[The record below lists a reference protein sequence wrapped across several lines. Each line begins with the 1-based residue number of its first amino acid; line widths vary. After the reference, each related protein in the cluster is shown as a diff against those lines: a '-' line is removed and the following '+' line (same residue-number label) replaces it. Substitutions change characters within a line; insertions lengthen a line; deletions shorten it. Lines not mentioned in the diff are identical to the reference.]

1 MVVIRCANHPP
12 KGRTKT
18 YVRSLEPVGHP
29 DSALVCG
36 SKYCDASGLIWLEE
50 SEAEAYDRGKRIFD
64 AFVSSAM
71 KMRAK

>member
-1 MVVIRCANHPP
+1 MAVIRCAIHPP
-12 KGRTKT
+12 KGRTRV
-18 YVRSLEPVGHP
+18 YVRPVEPVSHP

-36 SKYCDASGLIWLEE
+36 SKSCDESGLIWLEDH
-50 SEAEAYDRGKRIFD
+50 EAEDYDKGRRVFD

>member
-1 MVVIRCANHPP
+1 MAVIRCENHPP
-12 KGRTKT
+12 KGRTRN
-18 YVRSLEPVGHP
+18 YVRSVEPVGHP

-36 SKYCDASGLIWLEE
+36 SKNCDASGLIWLEDH
-50 SEAEAYDRGKRIFD
+50 EAEAYDQGQRIFD